1 MNNISGNVNGN
12 VIVKQPR
19 SQFIENVQKWVL
31 VDSQLKVVNEKTK
44 KMREMKNTLSDEI
57 CKYMNENNLNNKKIG
72 ITNGELRMV
81 EKKDYSPLSYG
92 YIEKKLQEIIPDK
105 SHVEYI
111 IQYLK
116 DKREIT
122 LSQEL
127 RGNYNLDKT

>member
-72 ITNGELRMV
+72 ITNGELKVV
-81 EKKDYSPLSYG
+81 EKKEYSPLSYG
-92 YIEKKLQEIIPDK
+92 YIEKKLEEIIPDK

-116 DKREIT
+116 DKREINV
-122 LSQEL
+122 SQEL
-127 RGNYNLDKT
+127 RGNYTTASL

>member
-111 IQYLK
+111 IHYLK
-116 DKREIT
+116 DNREIT

-127 RGNYNLDKT
+127 RGNYTTASL